1 MRLRVELFLRLAAL
15 FVLRE
20 LCLYFDWLF
29 QLLVGVAVAG
39 WLLEGLLRLIGL
51 VGLQAVG
58 LAVLLVLPVV
68 RLFGLRLLLRVISLG
83 PAVLGRPFLV
93 AAFDLFLPVQVEQL
107 VVVNG
112 GREYLLGLTLEY
124 PVAEFLL
131 LQLHQLLQLLLQLG
145 LLYAHLLFVQ
155 PLQKRNGIWLPQQQ

>member
-1 MRLRVELFLRLAAL
+1 M
-15 FVLRE
+15 
-20 LCLYFDWLF
+20 
-29 QLLVGVAVAG
+29 GVAVAG

-58 LAVLLVLPVV
+58 LAVLLVLPAM

-83 PAVLGRPFLV
+83 PVVLGRPFLA
-93 AAFDLFLPVQVEQL
+93 AAFDFFLPLQVEQL

-112 GREYLLGLTLEY
+112 GREYLLGLAFEY

-131 LQLHQLLQLLLQLG
+131 LQLHQLLQLG
-145 LLYAHLLFVQ
+145 LLYAHLLLVQ